1 MSLPR
6 HARVREDASTGA
18 RAAGGSA
25 RAGRKTL
32 VLLAAALAVTGV
44 QVLGA
49 SASPA
54 TATTTAATTATGT
67 TGTTGRAAGMA
78 GSAAVGTTSYE
89 VPAGAVFVSPAG
101 SDTDTGTG
109 GAAAPVRTLTR
120 ALAIAPA
127 GGTIVLRGGVYHE
140 SVTVTKTVTIQNYPG
155 EAVWFDGAER
165 VTGWEAAGT
174 PAGTVWRRSEWDHV
188 FDHRPTTTFGAPD
201 GTTAN
206 WTFLNPSY
214 PMAAHPDQLWV
225 NGVEMT
231 QVDSLANVTTGRF
244 YYDETDKALYVGTDP
259 TTTTTEA
266 STLQKVFSVR
276 AANTVIRGIGI
287 RRYAPSVPH
296 QGALTLEKPGIVL
309 DNDTI
314 LNTATAGIALT
325 SSDITVRNTTIDG
338 SGLMGL
344 RGRLADRAKLVSV
357 RVTHNNDQHFNY
369 SPAAGGVKITRT
381 MGLTVRDSLFSGNW
395 GKGLWLDQSVSDS
408 DIVGN
413 DFLKNK
419 QNGIS
424 LELSATSTIAN
435 NRFLDNTSDAIKVN
449 NTQDVNIW
457 NNTFRGNARTVWV
470 AQDPRHAA
478 DPEDTYDLDPR
489 RPVPD
494 PRMTWYVGPITIAN
508 NIIVQPQA
516 GACIVCVEDYT
527 HERSADQI
535 GVHTHGNVY
544 NRVGTT
550 TAKAVVWSKG
560 IGNPATFATINAYRT
575 ATGQDASSLVTDGT
589 PVLTTT
595 GDLTTPI
602 ADQTDTIATPLPT
615 NIATTTG
622 QQPGTKHLGAF

>member
-18 RAAGGSA
+18 RVAGGSA
-25 RAGRKTL
+25 QAGRKTL

-54 TATTTAATTATGT
+54 TAATGT
-67 TGTTGRAAGMA
+67 TGTTGGTGGTGRAAGTA
-78 GSAAVGTTSYE
+78 GSAAVGTTSYD

-101 SDTDTGTG
+101 SDTATGTG

-165 VTGWEAAGT
+165 VTGWET
-174 PAGTVWRRSEWDHV
+174 DGTVWRKSGWDHV
-188 FDHRPTTTFGAPD
+188 FDHTPTTTLGAPD

-214 PMAAHPDQLWV
+214 PMAAHPDQLWL
-225 NGVEMT
+225 NGVQMT
-231 QVDSLANVTTGRF
+231 QVDSLANLTAGKF
-244 YYDETDKALYVGTDP
+244 FYDEADQSLYVGTDP
-259 TTTTTEA
+259 TTKTAEA

-276 AANTVIRGIGI
+276 APNTVIRGIGI

-296 QGALTLEKPGIVL
+296 QGALALEKPGIVL
-309 DNDTI
+309 ENGTI
-314 LNTATAGIALT
+314 LDTATAGIALP
-325 SSDITVRNTTIDG
+325 SSDITVANTTIDG

-344 RGRLADRAKLVSV
+344 RGRLADRAKLLSV
-357 RVTHNNDQHFNY
+357 RVTNNNDQHFNY
-369 SPAAGGVKITRT
+369 SPAAGGVKITQT
-381 MGLTVRDSLFSGNW
+381 MGLTVRDSLFSANW

-413 DFLKNK
+413 DFLANK

-424 LELSATSTIAN
+424 LELSATSTVAN

-457 NNTFRGNARTVWV
+457 NNTFRGNARPYWIV
-470 AQDPRHAA
+470 QDARHAA
-478 DPEDTYDLDPR
+478 DPEDTFDLDPR

-494 PRMTWYVGPITIAN
+494 PRMTWYV
-508 NIIVQPQA
+508 
-516 GACIVCVEDYT
+516 
-527 HERSADQI
+527 
-535 GVHTHGNVY
+535 
-544 NRVGTT
+544 
-550 TAKAVVWSKG
+550 
-560 IGNPATFATINAYRT
+560 
-575 ATGQDASSLVTDGT
+575 
-589 PVLTTT
+589 
-595 GDLTTPI
+595 
-602 ADQTDTIATPLPT
+602 
-615 NIATTTG
+615 
-622 QQPGTKHLGAF
+622 